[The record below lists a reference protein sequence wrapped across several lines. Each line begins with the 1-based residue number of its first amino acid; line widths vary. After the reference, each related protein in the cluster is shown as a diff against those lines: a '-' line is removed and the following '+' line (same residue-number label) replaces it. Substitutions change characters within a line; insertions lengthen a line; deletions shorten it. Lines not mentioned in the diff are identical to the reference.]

1 MMDFA
6 ELMRVLA
13 PAVTVLVA
21 LGGLAMVILRW
32 VVRDSN
38 AAIEQTLTTLSA
50 DVRATL
56 TRLETTVAHHDRE
69 LERLNT
75 RVDSLRDDKAG
86 KGELDLRVQV
96 EVQREVGKILAS
108 APHNI
113 SRTATPGG

>member
-1 MMDFA
+1 MDFA
-6 ELMRVLA
+6 ELMRLLA

-38 AAIEQTLTTLSA
+38 ASIENTLATLSA

-56 TRLETTVAHHDRE
+56 SRLDTTVAHHQRE
-69 LERLNT
+69 LERLNAS
-75 RVDSLRDDKAG
+75 VDSLRDDKAG

-108 APHNI
+108 SGHNPA
-113 SRTATPGG
+113 RNATPGG